1 MFRGYDDISKSK
13 ESQESGDE
21 LRRMVRDAHF
31 AEEKRQREGDKRN
44 VDAWLLLP

>member
-21 LRRMVRDAHF
+21 LGRMARDAYF
-31 AEEKRQREGDKRN
+31 AEKKRQREGE
-44 VDAWLLLP
+44 APF